1 MNLNNPKE
9 IFEDYQDSD
18 INRYSRLVEKPSSK
32 KQLIDLILKQNPELE
47 KLVLCPLI
55 KIQIQNTEIGKRFI
69 FDENDLSKLL
79 QHFGKLEKIIVK
91 EKGEC
96 YVLF

>member
-1 MNLNNPKE
+1 MNLNNHKE

-47 KLVLCPLI
+47 KFGLCPLI
-55 KIQIQNTEIGKRFI
+55 KI
-69 FDENDLSKLL
+69 
-79 QHFGKLEKIIVK
+79 
-91 EKGEC
+91 
-96 YVLF
+96 